1 MTTPA
6 IKAAAS
12 ALAEVKQTTETA
24 AATLA
29 EAQASR
35 AQVAKRIVALEAE
48 RAAIASERKARV
60 DKPDH
65 GARLAIIGM
74 DLEDL
79 AEMLT
84 EADAV
89 VAAARTESQSAAG
102 HVALAQRALDREA
115 DTETLS
121 RLVSHAEKVGGI
133 LLETIQEINAVCGRL
148 GRPAGREPW
157 APSVQLVEAIQR
169 RHLTREFR
177 K

>member
-24 AATLA
+24 ASTLA

-35 AQVAKRIVALEAE
+35 AQVAERIVALEAE
-48 RAAIASERKARV
+48 RAAIASERKAGA

-79 AEMLT
+79 ADMLA
-84 EADAV
+84 EADAA
-89 VAAARTESQSAAG
+89 VAAARAGSQSAAG
-102 HVALAQRALDREA
+102 HVASAQRALDRET

-121 RLVSHAEKVGGI
+121 RLVVHAEKVDGV
-133 LLETIQEINAVCGRL
+133 LLGTIQEINAACGRL

-157 APSVQLVEAIQR
+157 APSIQLAEALQR

-177 K
+177 R